1 MHAFCTWYKIQILRI
16 SSHPSPPLPNSPCSA
31 YVQYRFV
38 YGILFGYFL
47 FFNTFPVN
55 MALQYARWGKWSD
68 YRYGEFVY
76 ILLSLWSKSLLAWLV
91 FGGTAQPNGETGSG
105 EAGSGM

>member
-1 MHAFCTWYKIQILRI
+1 
-16 SSHPSPPLPNSPCSA
+16 
-31 YVQYRFV
+31 
-38 YGILFGYFL
+38 
-47 FFNTFPVN
+47 

-91 FGGTAQPNGETGSG
+91 LGGTAQPNGETGSG

>member
-1 MHAFCTWYKIQILRI
+1 
-16 SSHPSPPLPNSPCSA
+16 
-31 YVQYRFV
+31 
-38 YGILFGYFL
+38 
-47 FFNTFPVN
+47 